1 MAWIWGFFFLIVLF
15 RKEKGWLGGGGD
27 GKHRL
32 RSMILGLSSESPR
45 ELFQNINTQRAS

>member
-1 MAWIWGFFFLIVLF
+1 MIVLF

-45 ELFQNINTQRAS
+45 ELVKIQTPGEALEFVIQ